1 MSNWFRDF
9 FRSWEDIYLSKSI
22 DHADLKRRMK
32 DIEDRRRRE
41 ILFTTYNY
49 QEDLMGMFSAA
60 LFAIGLAGL
69 YVVALAVGFG
79 LSKFHR

>member
-9 FRSWEDIYLSKSI
+9 FRSWEDIYLSKSV

-41 ILFTTYNY
+41 ILFTTYTY
-49 QEDLMGMFSAA
+49 
-60 LFAIGLAGL
+60 
-69 YVVALAVGFG
+69 
-79 LSKFHR
+79 